1 MWSSHVHVLKPLM
14 DQSGMKK
21 ATSIQWID
29 VQQAAFA
36 LTTYPDHNIH

>member
-1 MWSSHVHVLKPLM
+1 
-14 DQSGMKK
+14 MKK

-36 LTTYPDHNIH
+36 LTTYPDHNIHWCF